1 MNTSQP
7 VVQVSGVSKFF
18 GGVVAISEVSF
29 NLQPGVT
36 AMLGPNGAGKSTL
49 MRMIAGLESPSV
61 GTIEVLG
68 ANPRT
73 DVSIRGRMG
82 LVPQQDA
89 LFDRLTAAE
98 FVGLAAATHGVADP
112 VHAAAQALGHVDLD
126 PNDTRPCRSYSKGMR
141 QRVKVAQAIVHD
153 PELIILD
160 EPLTG
165 LDPLQ
170 RRGLIDLFRTLG
182 EQGRCV
188 VVSSHVLDEVARIG
202 SNVLVIAQ
210 GRLAAT
216 GDFRAIRGL
225 MDDRPR
231 RIRVV
236 CDQPARLAA
245 ALVGAEAAM
254 GIRIDGNSVVVDTN
268 DIDVFGRQ
276 IAPLAV
282 STGTRV
288 REVRPLD
295 DDLESVF
302 RYLVERS

>member
-1 MNTSQP
+1 
-7 VVQVSGVSKFF
+7 
-18 GGVVAISEVSF
+18 
-29 NLQPGVT
+29 
-36 AMLGPNGAGKSTL
+36 
-49 MRMIAGLESPSV
+49 
-61 GTIEVLG
+61 
-68 ANPRT
+68 
-73 DVSIRGRMG
+73 
-82 LVPQQDA
+82 
-89 LFDRLTAAE
+89 
-98 FVGLAAATHGVADP
+98 
-112 VHAAAQALGHVDLD
+112 
-126 PNDTRPCRSYSKGMR
+126 
-141 QRVKVAQAIVHD
+141 VHD

-170 RRGLIDLFRTLG
+170 RRGLIELFRTLG
-182 EQGRCV
+182 EQGRCI

-282 STGTRV
+282 STGTRI